1 MSNGLTKEKFVQSIN
16 EHDNSY
22 QKFSNNHIPI
32 YKEFYVENSDDA
44 IFYKNYLGNIY
55 NTFPL
60 LKVYGCNGKKEVL
73 KEYSKYTG
81 KKAGFIVDKDYLPIN
96 KSKYEKVIIT
106 TGYSMENFF
115 FFKIGEIYNFEPI
128 FKMYYGNQ
136 ANRKIKEYIKELSKY
151 KETYIL
157 YFAFFKTCMEF
168 SNCTNYFNNHLK
180 IKDIIKNL
188 NDFDSIEEL
197 IKQEIM
203 SLKYHDKF
211 YLKYLSNINELK
223 ESEYMLIRGHDIFD
237 HLVDFI
243 KKDGKYIKKI
253 AVLETAKEM
262 EIPTDFIEQITV

>member
-16 EHDNSY
+16 EYDSSY

-32 YKEFYVENSDDA
+32 YKEFYVESSDDA

-115 FFKIGEIYNFEPI
+115 FFKNNEMYNFEPI
-128 FKMYYGNQ
+128 FKMYYGNH

-168 SNCTNYFNNHLK
+168 SNGTNYFNNHLK

-188 NDFDSIEEL
+188 NDFDNIEEL
-197 IKQEIM
+197 IRQEIM

-211 YLKYLSNINELK
+211 YSKYLNNIDELK
-223 ESEYMLIRGHDIFD
+223 DSEYMLIRGHDIFD

-262 EIPTDFIEQITV
+262 EIPTDFLEQITI